1 MRRSL
6 DSLITL
12 ALKRMVAADVD
23 WIGAAQCIAVEV
35 VEVEEHQSVTLERLV
50 GSLEQAT
57 REVALGLPWLF
68 MILR

>member
-1 MRRSL
+1 
-6 DSLITL
+6 
-12 ALKRMVAADVD
+12 MVAADVD